1 MTNRARFTRASATGN
16 LQSLVTNYNANLDV
30 LETELEN
37 SLSRKD
43 DVLPNS
49 MEDVLDM
56 NGYNIINVGS
66 ITSGGGGAD
75 DGWEEGQPDA
85 PTIDDGN
92 PVGGNVTNVVYDTS
106 YTINTKD
113 AGALIVTTNGSAV
126 TITVPEETDTLTFPL
141 ISQIVIHQEGLGK
154 VTVAPANAN
163 VYLRYPADLENKTN
177 AQFSTLYLQ
186 KRDTNKWI
194 LGGDLYLPTAA
205 PTPPSNP
212 APPAVPE
219 VNVPTGVYKSAQA
232 VEFRSDG
239 GVYIQANAGSYSLV
253 GRWYP
258 AGTPVSPNNYSVY
271 CTMNRGDMENNASA
285 AKGQWLSLATTQRWV
300 VENSTSTKWMDLLF
314 VVKKN
319 TGLPQA
325 SNSIYLSRLA

>member
-1 MTNRARFTRASATGN
+1 MADRATFTRASATGT

-30 LETELEN
+30 LEQELEN

-43 DVLPNS
+43 NILPNS

-85 PTIDDGN
+85 PTIEDGN
-92 PVGGNVTNVVYDTS
+92 PVGGNVTNVVYNTT
-106 YTINTKD
+106 YTITTKD
-113 AGALIVTTNGSAV
+113 AGALIVTTSSSAT
-126 TITVPEETDTLTFPL
+126 TITVPEESATVTFPL
-141 ISQIVIHQEGLGK
+141 GSQIVIHQEGTGK
-154 VTVAPANAN
+154 ITVAPASAN
-163 VYLRYPADLENKTN
+163 VYLRYPADVENKTN

-186 KRDTNKWI
+186 KRDTNSWI
-194 LGGDLYLPTAA
+194 LGGDLLLPAVA

-219 VNVPTGVYKSAQA
+219 VNVPTGVYKLSQA
-232 VEFRSDG
+232 VEFRPDG
-239 GVYIQANAGSYSLV
+239 GVYIQANAGTYTLV

-258 AGTPVSPNNYSVY
+258 AGTPANANLYSVY
-271 CTMNRGDMENNASA
+271 CTLSRGDMENSASA
-285 AKGQWLSLATTQRWV
+285 ARNEWLSLGVTRRWV
-300 VENSTSTKWMDLLF
+300 AENSTATKWIDLLI
-314 VVKKN
+314 VVKN
-319 TGLPQA
+319 NVGTPQA
-325 SNSIYLSRLA
+325 SNSIYVSRNA